1 MGSGKGGVAKKRNA
15 AKETGTAEGGLETR
29 SEEAANTDG
38 QGEGVRPPT
47 EAGRKSEQKTCVEL
61 RNWHEKKAEPSRG
74 APPFPAVTARFAAG
88 RSVSRAFQ
96 LPANPAPPPIGS
108 DCALFDPPAGLCA
121 GAPDKGGARGRDVT
135 GRGETSQSEVSFPGG
150 AGAIL

>member
-1 MGSGKGGVAKKRNA
+1 MRKGAWRRGLRRPQTQTGKV
-15 AKETGTAEGGLETR
+15 KEYAPRQRRG
-29 SEEAANTDG
+29 
-38 QGEGVRPPT
+38 PT
-47 EAGRKSEQKTCVEL
+47 SEQKTCVEL

-135 GRGETSQSEVSFPGG
+135 GRGETSQSEDSFPGG